1 MTFNKIFD
9 AYKEAIFAS
18 VDKREYDTVEILNTS
33 MKLLSDSLNT
43 KEVNTIPT
51 ITPETVTSVDNY
63 ESGMSYDE
71 IHAYVIELASKGTI
85 KSTDAV
91 IKYYNKFHSKF
102 TPYDYEVN
110 HKGEPRWKSR
120 FWNATH
126 QLRKSKVFMPNVG
139 KFANRYA
146 INPDYKAEN

>member
-33 MKLLSDSLNT
+33 MKLLSDSLKSKSVEET
-43 KEVNTIPT
+43 K
-51 ITPETVTSVDNY
+51 PEINVDDY
-63 ESGMSYDE
+63 EPGVAFEE
-71 IHAYVIELASKGTI
+71 IHAFVLDLASKGTV
-85 KSTDAV
+85 KSTDAAQEFY
-91 IKYYNKFHSKF
+91 KKFHTKF
-102 TPYDYEVN
+102 TPYDLEIN

-126 QLRKSKVFMPNVG
+126 QLRKTNIFMPNVG

-146 INPDYKAEN
+146 INPNYKAEN

>member
-18 VDKREYDTVEILNTS
+18 VDKREYETVEILNTS
-33 MKLLSDSLNT
+33 MKLLSDSLKSKSIEDT
-43 KEVNTIPT
+43 K
-51 ITPETVTSVDNY
+51 PEINVDDYEPGVTFA
-63 ESGMSYDE
+63 E
-71 IHAYVIELASKGTI
+71 IHAFVLELASNGTV

-91 IKYYNKFHSKF
+91 QEYHKKFHTKF
-102 TPYDYEVN
+102 TPYDLEIN

-126 QLRKSKVFMPNVG
+126 QLRKANIFMPNIG

-146 INPDYKAEN
+146 INPNYKAEN

>member
-33 MKLLSDSLNT
+33 MKLLSDSLNS
-43 KEVNTIPT
+43 KAVNISATT
-51 ITPETVTSVDNY
+51 TPEPTTSVDDY
-63 ESGMSYDE
+63 EPSMSYAE
-71 IHAYVIELASKGTI
+71 IHAFALELASKGTI

-126 QLRKSKVFMPNVG
+126 QLRKAKIFMPNVG

>member
-33 MKLLSDSLNT
+33 MKLLSDSLQS
-43 KEVNTIPT
+43 KAVNTSET
-51 ITPETVTSVDNY
+51 ITPKTTTNVDAY
-63 ESGMSYDE
+63 EPGVSFAA
-71 IHAYVIELASKGTI
+71 IHAFVLDLASKGTI
-85 KSTDAV
+85 RSTDAV
-91 IKYYNKFHSKF
+91 IKYYNKYHTQF
-102 TPYDYEVN
+102 TSYDLETN

-126 QLRKSKVFMPNVG
+126 QLRKAHIFMPNVG
-139 KFANRYA
+139 KFANKYA

>member
-33 MKLLSDSLNT
+33 MKLLSDSLKSKSVEET
-43 KEVNTIPT
+43 K
-51 ITPETVTSVDNY
+51 PEINVDDF
-63 ESGMSYDE
+63 EPGVSFAE
-71 IHAYVIELASKGTI
+71 IHAFVLDLASHGTI

-91 IKYYNKFHSKF
+91 QEFYKKFHTKF
-102 TPYDYEVN
+102 TPYDLEIN

-126 QLRKSKVFMPNVG
+126 QLRKANIFMPNIG

-146 INPDYKAEN
+146 INPNYKAEN